1 MKKGSLILL
10 LIFIFSSC
18 DRFLT
23 PKKTSEE
30 FLEDELKTITWDEV
44 DTYPLFSNC
53 DENDSKTEQK
63 TCFETT
69 LHKHILEFI
78 QNEEFI
84 SNETIFDT
92 LFIHFEITNT
102 SQVNIIEIEG
112 DSLTFATFPEL
123 QSQLIESIKT
133 LERVAPALKR
143 GVPVNTQFTVPLL
156 VQTEAY

>member
-1 MKKGSLILL
+1 MKSGILVFILSFL
-10 LIFIFSSC
+10 LNSC
-18 DRFLT
+18 DTFLT

-30 FLEDELKTITWDEV
+30 FLEEELKTITWDEV

-53 DENDSKTEQK
+53 NENDPKTAQK

-69 LHKHILEFI
+69 LHKHILESI

-92 LFIHFEITNT
+92 LFIHFKIANT
-102 SQVNIIEIEG
+102 SVVNIIEIEG

-123 QSQLIESIKT
+123 QNQLIESIYT
-133 LERVAPALKR
+133 LEKVEPALKR
-143 GVPVNTQFTVPLL
+143 GVPVNTRFTVPLL
-156 VQTEAY
+156 IQTEAY